1 MIVLFFTFRSMTHSF
16 FNFKWQLQNYVLPLY
31 NNSTGMI
38 SLQYYVG
45 FYCENTQIILIIF
58 QNKTY
63 TFKLCLFYLIFATYI
78 RTT

>member
-1 MIVLFFTFRSMTHSF
+1 M
-16 FNFKWQLQNYVLPLY
+16 Y

-78 RTT
+78 RTTKMVLDLVITFRCNTYLWNDQW